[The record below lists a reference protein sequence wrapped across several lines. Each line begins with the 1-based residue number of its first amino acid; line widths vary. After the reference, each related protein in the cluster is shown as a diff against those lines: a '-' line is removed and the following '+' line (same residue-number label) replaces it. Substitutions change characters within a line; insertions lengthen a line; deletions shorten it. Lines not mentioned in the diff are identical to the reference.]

1 MVSENKPTI
10 SVVMSV
16 YNGQIYLPTAIES
29 ILSQTFADFEFII
42 VDDGSIDNSLDII
55 REYSVKDG
63 RISIVINMEN
73 IGLAMS
79 LNKGINLAQGK
90 YIARMDADDIS
101 VSDRFAKQTAFLENN
116 TKVFALGGSVIYMD
130 EGGKLGKLGAYP
142 LRPEQIKWYRYFG
155 NPLAHPTVMFRK
167 ELFSEHGIH
176 YDETLE
182 TTQDFNLWVQISQN
196 FQIANLPDV
205 LIYYRQHEQA
215 VSQVMPLVQSQN
227 NFLIRKD
234 LFDKALKWKF
244 RDDVINGTKKPFPA
258 RKIST
263 VLQSILLILLLKKK
277 FHLHSLEKTD
287 QEFIRHDVQFRIRKI
302 IQNSGFKSLQFFN
315 KVHSLFQSVF
325 SPPIFPRK

>member
-130 EGGKLGKLGAYP
+130 EGGKLGRLGKYP

-155 NPLAHPTVMFRK
+155 NPLSHPSVMFRR
-167 ELFSEHGIH
+167 ELFSEYGIQ
-176 YDETLE
+176 YDEMLE
-182 TTQDFNLWVQISQN
+182 TTQDFRLWMQISQK

-205 LIYYRQHEQA
+205 LIHYRQHDKA
-215 VSQVMPLVQSQN
+215 ISQIRQSVQSQN
-227 NFLIRKD
+227 NFLIRKEM
-234 LFDKALKWKF
+234 FNKALKFKF
-244 RDDVINGTKKPFPA
+244 SDNVISGTKAPFPA
-258 RKIST
+258 RKLST
-263 VLQSILLILLLKKK
+263 VLQSILLILLLKNT
-277 FHLHSLEKTD
+277 FHLPSLEKTD
-287 QEFIRHDVQFRIRKI
+287 QEFVRNDVRFRIGKI
-302 IQNSGFKSLQFFN
+302 IQNSGIKSLQFIY
-315 KVHSLFQSVF
+315 KSYSKFQSVF
-325 SPPIFPRK
+325 LRPISPR